1 MRDDPLPHRYIHCG
15 FENTDTR
22 FAIYFP
28 EKDVYRGRFF
38 QPLSGG
44 LGGTE
49 FGFVGPLAGVLGGI
63 AGPFR
68 LGGYMLESNQGHIGN
83 DLDPRAG
90 DDPGLYGWR
99 ARAESARFAK
109 HLAEI
114 GSASSRERGCQKV

>member
-1 MRDDPLPHRYIHCG
+1 MHGGLV
-15 FENTDTR
+15 NTDTR

-28 EKDVYRGRFF
+28 ENDVYRGRFL

-63 AGPFR
+63 AGAFR

-99 ARAESARFAK
+99 ASAESARFAK
-109 HLAEI
+109 HLAAHHYEI
-114 GSASSRERGCQKV
+114 GRASCRERVCKYV